1 MIDELRVRNVAL
13 IEEATIRPAAGLTVL
28 TGETGT
34 GKSALLSSLKLL
46 MGERADAGAIR
57 EGADGLEVDGRLF
70 VRGGDPDGTVVRR
83 RVESTGRGRVEVD
96 GRMASVRELAGG
108 VGATID
114 I

>member
-57 EGADGLEVDGRLF
+57 EGAVYRN
-70 VRGGDPDGTVVRR
+70 RKWQ
-83 RVESTGRGRVEVD
+83 S
-96 GRMASVRELAGG
+96 
-108 VGATID
+108 
-114 I
+114 